1 MKIPRYDS
9 SVGLINSGRSL
20 TTGTAGTSAMAES
33 GNIAL
38 NAIRAYADSK
48 VKLTAKLRDL
58 EIQTKH
64 ANASNATV
72 TAQND
77 LLFDIEDNNR
87 TDYNNWAK
95 EWQKKMDDLKKERQ
109 KTMDEHEWSL
119 YQPKHDIDFTNGLE
133 LIRKKVT
140 DTKLKLGEIAY
151 VKEGETFQDKVAKAT
166 TSQEVITAFTEIKTS
181 MDAKKNIDFI
191 GGERY
196 QTDYTKFE
204 GVANERLAYLQVNKN
219 AGILPVKAPNGIS
232 APNWEDMA
240 SAAENPEIEITDVNG
255 RKLAVESPER
265 QALIKFYREKDKE
278 QDAFFKQEKDAK
290 DDKTKTEFANRAI
303 NVLINKKPDP
313 KFYEDL
319 KNSDLSSTD
328 KTTLENAYTTNMAAL
343 TSGATDTWKTQEG
356 YTAQI
361 YLDGLIY
368 MGAID
373 NRAEG
378 RKVVES
384 LALRGYLDPTKTS
397 DYYRR
402 IDANIKSRNQYKNM
416 LIRDAIKTVVTEV
429 GGQTATL
436 DFSALKDAS
445 LSNNPTALANA
456 LNSVNGKW
464 TMETKRAVENLFDAI
479 KEGEKKG
486 FSYTNMLDNA
496 NSDNYVLG
504 DIVNIY
510 KGKTIEAKK
519 GQLQADVNAYI
530 SQSINNNKLVI
541 DTGVTYRLDAEKWA
555 NSTIRDDPS
564 QPDIDVPPIKDGET
578 IDQYQKR
585 IDKDKIMFKDA
596 DTTEALSIFVPQ
608 YGN

>member
-1 MKIPRYDS
+1 M
-9 SVGLINSGRSL
+9 N
-20 TTGTAGTSAMAES
+20 
-33 GNIAL
+33 
-38 NAIRAYADSK
+38 
-48 VKLTAKLRDL
+48 
-58 EIQTKH
+58 
-64 ANASNATV
+64 
-72 TAQND
+72 
-77 LLFDIEDNNR
+77 
-87 TDYNNWAK
+87 
-95 EWQKKMDDLKKERQ
+95 DLKKERQ

-119 YQPKHDIDFTNGLE
+119 YQPKHDIDYTNGLE

-166 TSQEVITAFTEIKTS
+166 TSQEVITAFADIKTS

-196 QTDYTKFE
+196 KTDYATFE

-219 AGILPVKAPNGIS
+219 AGIAPVKAPNGSS

-313 KFYEDL
+313 NFYNDL
-319 KNSDLSSTD
+319 KNTDLSATD
-328 KTTLENAYTTNMAAL
+328 KTTLENAYTTNLTSL

-384 LALRGYLDPTKTS
+384 LALRGYLDPTKVP

-402 IDANIKSRNQYKNM
+402 IDANIKSRNNYKSM
-416 LIRDAIKTVVTEV
+416 LITDAIKTVVTEV

-436 DFSALKDAS
+436 DFAALKGAS
-445 LSNNPTALANA
+445 LANNPAALANA

-464 TMETKRAVENLFDAI
+464 TMETKRAVENLFDAL

-504 DIVNIY
+504 DIINVY
-510 KGKTIEAKK
+510 KGKTIEAKTA
-519 GQLQADVNAYI
+519 QLQADINEYI
-530 SQSINNNKLVI
+530 SQKINSGKLEI

-555 NSTIRDDPS
+555 NSKIRNDPA
-564 QPDIDVPPIKDGET
+564 QPDMDVPPIKEGET
-578 IDQYQKR
+578 ISQYQQR